1 ERATMSVPSEAAMQ
15 PLQADSQ
22 PRLERVIG
30 VGGVA
35 FTSFNCIVGISI
47 FSLPAIVAG
56 VLGNASILAYGCCL
70 VLVGLVGLCFAE
82 AGSRIPDRGGIYSY
96 AEAAFGP
103 VVGGVAGL
111 LLLVAN
117 CIASGAAVAR
127 LFLDTLGDVW
137 PVLASPAAGIAV
149 LVAIYVVLVT

>member
-1 ERATMSVPSEAAMQ
+1 
-15 PLQADSQ
+15 
-22 PRLERVIG
+22 
-30 VGGVA
+30 
-35 FTSFNCIVGISI
+35 
-47 FSLPAIVAG
+47 G

-82 AGSRIPDRGGIYSY
+82 AGSRIPDSGGIYSY

-127 LFLDTLGDVW
+127 LFLDTLGNAW
-137 PVLASPAAGIAV
+137 PVLASPAAGIAG
-149 LVAIYVVLVT
+149 LVAIYVVLVTVNIVGARDGSRLTIVMGIVKLLPLIVLATVGLFSIHPANLAWPGFPSPGKIGE